1 MRLTKRILP
10 ILLALVLAIG
20 LMAPTAGAVFS
31 DVPENAW
38 YAADVNDIQ
47 RYGLI
52 NGMGDSRFDPA
63 GTMTLAQ
70 AVTLT
75 ARTCAYSRGETISA
89 GNAEPWYQPYVSY
102 AADKGLCAAGEFG
115 TGYNAPCS
123 RLTMAKLFDR
133 AVPADTAKVLN
144 TVTSLPDVAAAPEN
158 RSVFHLYELGVL
170 TGNDSRGTFR
180 PDSSITRA
188 EASAILSRILDTS
201 KRKTFTLEGASV
213 SSGSSF
219 EVYFLD
225 VGQADSALV
234 LCDGHA
240 MLIDGGNG
248 EDSQLVYAF
257 LKNHQVNRLDYIVC
271 THAHE
276 DHVGGLAGAL
286 NYAAVGTAYCPVT
299 SYDSRAFESFVKYL
313 DKQGVSIT
321 VPRAGDTF
329 SLGSAQAQIVGPIRS
344 SDEPNNTSIVLR
356 LVYGET
362 SFLFT
367 GDAEREEEQDIL
379 AAGYTLDS
387 TVLKVGHHGSD
398 TSTSYPFLREI
409 MPQYA
414 VISVGAGNSY
424 GHPTEAAL
432 SRLRDAGVTVYR
444 TDLQGEI
451 HCVSDGKNVTFQVKK
466 NAGADTLSPATPVQ
480 PSQPS
485 QPAQPA
491 QPVQPAE
498 PSQPSQSD
506 TAVREYVLNT
516 NSHKFHYP
524 DCKSVAKMSERNK
537 MIRTD
542 TREAIIA
549 DGYEPCMIC
558 NP

>member
-1 MRLTKRILP
+1 MKWTKRILP
-10 ILLALVLAIG
+10 LLLAVILALG
-20 LMAPTAGAVFS
+20 LTAPMASAAFS

-38 YAADVNDIQ
+38 YAGDVSDIQ

-52 NGMGDSRFDPA
+52 NGVGDGRFDPA

-75 ARTCAYSRGETISA
+75 ARTFAYSREEAVPA
-89 GNAEPWYQPYVSY
+89 GNGGPWYQPYVSY
-102 AADKGLCAAGEFG
+102 AAEKGLCSAGEFG
-115 TGYNAPCS
+115 TAYNAPCS

-133 AVPADTAKVLN
+133 AVPADTAKALN
-144 TVTSLPDVAAAPEN
+144 TVSALPDVANTPEN

-170 TGNDSRGTFR
+170 TGSDSKGSFK
-180 PDSSITRA
+180 PDSPITRA
-188 EASAILSRILDTS
+188 EASAILNRVLDAS

-213 SSGSSF
+213 SSSSSF

-240 MLIDGGNG
+240 MLIDGGNA
-248 EDSQLVYAF
+248 EDSRLVYTF
-257 LKNHQVNRLDYIVC
+257 LKNHQVDYLDYIVC

-286 NYAAVGTAYCPVT
+286 NYAAVGTACCPVT
-299 SYDSRAFESFVKYL
+299 AYDSRAFESFVKYL
-313 DKQGVSIT
+313 DQQGVSIT

-329 SLGSAQAQIVGPIRS
+329 SLGSARAQIVGPVRP
-344 SDEPNNTSIVLR
+344 SDDPNNTSIVLR
-356 LVYGET
+356 LVYGGT

-379 AAGYTLDS
+379 EAGYTLDS
-387 TVLKVGHHGSD
+387 TVLKVGHHGSAN
-398 TSTSYPFLREI
+398 STTYPFLREI
-409 MPQYA
+409 MPEYA

-451 HCVSDGKNVTFQVKK
+451 HCISDGKTVTFRVER
-466 NAGADTLSPATPVQ
+466 NAGADTLSPASPGQPV
-480 PSQPS
+480 

-491 QPVQPAE
+491 QPVQP
-498 PSQPSQSD
+498 SQPGPGESQ
-506 TAVREYVLNT
+506 VREYVLNT
-516 NSHKFHYP
+516 NTHVFHYP
-524 DCKSVAKMSERNK
+524 DCSSVKRMSEKNK
-537 MIRTD
+537 QVRTA

-549 DGYEPCMIC
+549 DGYRACMNC

>member
-10 ILLALVLAIG
+10 LLLVLILAMG
-20 LMAPTAGAVFS
+20 LMSPTAGAAFS
-31 DVPENAW
+31 DVSEDAW
-38 YAADVNDIQ
+38 YAGDVSDIQ

-52 NGMGDSRFDPA
+52 NGVGDGRFDPA

-75 ARTCAYSRGETISA
+75 ARTYAYAQGETIP
-89 GNAEPWYQPYVSY
+89 GGDGEPWYRPYVSY
-102 AADKGLCAAGEFG
+102 AAEKGLCDDGEFG
-115 TGYNAPCS
+115 TAYNAPCS

-133 AVPADTAKVLN
+133 AVPADTAGMLN
-144 TVTSLPDVAAAPEN
+144 TVASLPDVANTQEN
-158 RSVFHLYELGVL
+158 RSVFRLYEMGVL
-170 TGNDSRGTFR
+170 TGNDSKGTFR

-188 EASAILSRILDTS
+188 EASAILNRVLDAS
-201 KRKTFTLEGASV
+201 KRKTFTLETVSV
-213 SSGSSF
+213 TSGSSF

-240 MLIDGGNG
+240 MLIDGGNAA
-248 EDSQLVYAF
+248 DSQLVYSF
-257 LKNHQVNRLDYIVC
+257 LKNHQVNRLDCIVC

-276 DHVGGLAGAL
+276 DHVGGLAAAL
-286 NYAAVGTAYCPVT
+286 NYATVSTAYCPVT

-313 DKQGVSIT
+313 DRQGVSIT

-329 SLGSAQAQIVGPIRS
+329 SLGSAQAQIVGPIRPY
-344 SDEPNNTSIVLR
+344 DEPNNTSIVLR
-356 LVYGET
+356 IVYGGT

-379 AAGYTLDS
+379 EAGYPLNS

-409 MPQYA
+409 MPRYA
-414 VISVGAGNSY
+414 VISVGEGNSY

-451 HCVSDGKNVTFQVKK
+451 HCVSDGKTVTFQVKR
-466 NAGADTLSPATPVQ
+466 NAGADTLSPAAPIQ

-485 QPAQPA
+485 QPGQT
-491 QPVQPAE
+491 V
-498 PSQPSQSD
+498 QPSQTSQAD
-506 TAVREYVLNT
+506 PAVREYVLNT

-524 DCKSVAKMSERNK
+524 DCTSVEKMSERNK
-537 MIRTD
+537 LVRTD
-542 TREAIIA
+542 TRDAIIA
-549 DGYEPCMIC
+549 DGYEPGRIC

>member
-10 ILLALVLAIG
+10 LLLVLILAMG
-20 LMAPTAGAVFS
+20 LMSPTAGAAFS

-38 YAADVNDIQ
+38 YAGDVSDIQ

-52 NGMGDSRFDPA
+52 NGVGDGRFDPA

-75 ARTCAYSRGETISA
+75 ARTYAYAQGETIPA
-89 GNAEPWYQPYVSY
+89 GDGEPWYRPYVSY
-102 AADKGLCAAGEFG
+102 AAEKGLCADGEFG
-115 TGYNAPCS
+115 TAYNAPCS

-133 AVPADTAKVLN
+133 AVPADTARMLN
-144 TVTSLPDVAAAPEN
+144 TVASLPDVANTQEN
-158 RSVFHLYELGVL
+158 RSVFRLYEMGVL
-170 TGNDSRGTFR
+170 TGNDSKGTFR

-188 EASAILSRILDTS
+188 EASAILNRVLDAS
-201 KRKTFTLEGASV
+201 KRKTFTLETVSV
-213 SSGSSF
+213 TSGSSF

-240 MLIDGGNG
+240 MLIDGGNAA
-248 EDSQLVYAF
+248 DSQLVYSF
-257 LKNHQVNRLDYIVC
+257 LKNHQVNRLDCIVC

-286 NYAAVGTAYCPVT
+286 NYATVSTAYCPVT

-313 DKQGVSIT
+313 DRQGVSIT

-329 SLGSAQAQIVGPIRS
+329 SLGSAQAQIVGPIRP

-356 LVYGET
+356 IVYGGT

-379 AAGYTLDS
+379 EAGYPLNS

-409 MPQYA
+409 MPRYA
-414 VISVGAGNSY
+414 VISVGEGNSY
-424 GHPTEAAL
+424 GHPAEAAL

-444 TDLQGEI
+444 TALQGEI
-451 HCVSDGKNVTFQVKK
+451 HCVSDGKTVTFQVKR
-466 NAGADTLSPATPVQ
+466 NAGADTLSPAAPIQ

-485 QPAQPA
+485 QPGQT
-491 QPVQPAE
+491 V
-498 PSQPSQSD
+498 QPSQTSQAD
-506 TAVREYVLNT
+506 PAVREYVLNT

-524 DCKSVAKMSERNK
+524 DCTSVEKMSERNK
-537 MIRTD
+537 LVRTD
-542 TREAIIA
+542 TRDAIIA
-549 DGYEPCMIC
+549 DGYEPCRIC